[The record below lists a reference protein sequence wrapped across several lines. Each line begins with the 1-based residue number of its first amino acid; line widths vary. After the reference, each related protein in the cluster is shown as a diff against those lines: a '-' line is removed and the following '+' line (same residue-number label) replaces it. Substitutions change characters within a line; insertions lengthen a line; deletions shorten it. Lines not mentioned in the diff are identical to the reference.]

1 MSDAP
6 MASSPLAGFGSIVFA
21 QLRYLVQ
28 NINKKNQKASSTEIS
43 HLLWL
48 YGESSFVHLIVCL
61 LEEIDFRDPKLQKDL
76 LKAQLLTQE
85 FAKLAARPNFVTL
98 FCEIIAKAALPTPLQ
113 EDFLHAVAKAVKAT
127 NAQQLALGL
136 GLAQCSDQA
145 IRTEGS
151 KFLRTRLNEL
161 TMPPNGGKEA
171 VAALPDDLGHS
182 LIFYLERQEGFA
194 KQRVALLKLLQLC
207 APPTA
212 SARTACPTP
221 RRPVASLLASRAP
234 VLTPRAALHP
244 APFSRPRAPAR
255 RARSAP
261 EGQDA
266 AHAAA
271 ADARRRRVVCGAQ
284 LPDHVRAGGRDA
296 LRRAAG
302 AAAAAPVP
310 RRRARDAHG
319 GSGVLVLRLRQDA
332 Q

>member
-212 SARTACPTP
+212 SACTASARKPHSPPP
-221 RRPVASLLASRAP
+221 RSVPFGVPRSSPHPSCRPPSRALP
-234 VLTPRAALHP
+234 PPPCPRP
-244 APFSRPRAPAR
+244 TRAQCTR
-255 RARSAP
+255 RT
-261 EGQDA
+261 
-266 AHAAA
+266 
-271 ADARRRRVVCGAQ
+271 RRRSRCC
-284 LPDHVRAGGRDA
+284 R
-296 LRRAAG
+296 
-302 AAAAAPVP
+302 
-310 RRRARDAHG
+310 
-319 GSGVLVLRLRQDA
+319 
-332 Q
+332 

>member
-1 MSDAP
+1 MIIHSQFTGRRGSLSGAGSADSCGNRGQTHRACLSSQLSAGPMSDAP

-85 FAKLAARPNFVTL
+85 FAKLAARPNFVSL

-182 LIFYLERQEGFA
+182 LVFYLERQEGFA

-212 SARTACPTP
+212 FCANRLCAQAP
-221 RRPVASLLASRAP
+221 LLAAP
-234 VLTPRAALHP
+234 
-244 APFSRPRAPAR
+244 
-255 RARSAP
+255 
-261 EGQDA
+261 
-266 AHAAA
+266 
-271 ADARRRRVVCGAQ
+271 
-284 LPDHVRAGGRDA
+284 
-296 LRRAAG
+296 
-302 AAAAAPVP
+302 
-310 RRRARDAHG
+310 
-319 GSGVLVLRLRQDA
+319 
-332 Q
+332 